1 MLRTSRNRQAA
12 ASRVAAGLAAT
23 SALAIPLSLAGPAA
37 ARSLEPAG
45 PPAQEPQAEVVVV
58 TASRAGSSSAAADT
72 IDRSA
77 IETRQPASLLELLD
91 ASPGVRAVT
100 TGGPGGSSAVS
111 LRGGES
117 NFTAILLDGVRL
129 NDPTNVE
136 GGAFDF
142 GLLDPQLVQRIEVVP
157 SAVSAVHGAD
167 ALSGAVQII
176 TRDPATNGPSAASA
190 SVWADTGRGSAASAS
205 LSAGW
210 GSGGV
215 LGAAG
220 IFDSGTGDPAGT
232 ARRDQLFVK
241 ARQDA
246 GTLGLSL
253 IALHAGLDAT
263 GFAQDSGGPQLAVIR
278 TPEVRTREL
287 DLLAL
292 TVRGSG
298 TVRPN
303 LTVSQ
308 VRQQGLARSPA
319 IAPGVLQGVPAITA
333 RDRFERTEA
342 TGWLAFDAGPALT
355 VSAGASFVRED
366 GSSTGSLDIGFPLP
380 VVFAR
385 VRETRA
391 VFAEAGWRPSDR
403 VRVDAAARHDSL
415 SGGDS
420 ATTWRLG
427 LGWSPQILSGVRLFA
442 SAGTGFKPP
451 SLYALGHP
459 LIGDPGLRPE
469 HSRSV
474 EAGLSWPVAGGT
486 VQLVLFESR
495 YRDLIDFDP
504 GAFRL
509 TNRDRV
515 TVQGATLAARFTP
528 ARDWQLEA
536 GLTRLDVESPAPLR
550 GRPDWQGD
558 LTATRSRG
566 PLELFASLRWTGTLA
581 DSSIPTG
588 AVEVPATVEADAGIG
603 WRLGE
608 RVRVGLVVRDLGD
621 ERRPE
626 AVGTPGPG
634 RSLRLSL
641 QIG

>member
-1 MLRTSRNRQAA
+1 MQRAPRNWQTAA
-12 ASRVAAGLAAT
+12 AEVAAGLAVT
-23 SALAIPLSLAGPAA
+23 VALATPLTVASPAS
-37 ARSLEPAG
+37 ARTLEPAS
-45 PPAQEPQAEVVVV
+45 PAVPEAPAEVVVV
-58 TASRAGSSSAAADT
+58 TASRVGGSSAAASS
-72 IDRSA
+72 IERSA

-142 GLLDPQLVQRIEVVP
+142 GLLDPQLVQRIDVVP

-176 TRDPATNGPSAASA
+176 TRDPASGSPGAASA
-190 SVWADTGRGSAASAS
+190 SVWADTRRGTAASAS

-220 IFDSGTGDPAGT
+220 TFDSGTGDPAGM

-246 GTLGLSL
+246 GRLDLSL
-253 IALHAGLDAT
+253 IALHAALDAT

-287 DLLAL
+287 DLLAVA
-292 TVRGSG
+292 VRGSG

-308 VRQQGLARSPA
+308 MRQQGLALTPP
-319 IAPGVLQGVPAITA
+319 IAPGVRQGVPAITA

-366 GSSTGSLDIGFPLP
+366 GTSTGSLDIGFSLP

-391 VFAEAGWRPSDR
+391 VFAEAGWRPSDG
-403 VRVDAAARHDSL
+403 VQVDVAARQDSL
-415 SGGDS
+415 SGGDT

-427 LGWSPQILSGVRLFA
+427 LGWSPQTLSGVRLFA

-469 HSRSV
+469 RSRSA

-504 GAFRL
+504 MAFRL

-528 ARDWQLEA
+528 APDWQLDA
-536 GLTRLDVESPAPLR
+536 GLTRLEVESPAPLR

-558 LTATRSRG
+558 LTASHRSG
-566 PLELFASLRWTGTLA
+566 PLELFVSLRWTGTLA

-588 AVEVPATVEADAGIG
+588 AVDVPATVEADAGIG

-641 QIG
+641 QVG